1 MSKMRITKST
11 LSMFLRTKCD
21 RSLYLSLHRDSDL
34 KKSGMPVPLSARPG
48 IGVLK
53 KIGIEFEEERNN
65 KLIEIFDSLVVY
77 EEDRNN
83 KPTKHPLEKL
93 ISRVNHTPSLILQGQ
108 FDPAIFQTDLIKN
121 IGIRDK
127 KINEIPSIRKMIPD
141 IIVIRNPIEG
151 DEEIYPDGRRGV
163 LDHEKESRQALSII
177 DVKHTSSAN
186 PSYCSEI
193 ALYALLLANWIKKI
207 GLDKKYFVSTKSY
220 LWTLKKRENSN
231 LESLISENC
240 NAESHEKLNAMISD
254 CEDASLRFYLPTVL
268 NFFREDIPR
277 VIETALTQGWQSL
290 DWHVDSR
297 CSACDWLGHDGWAS
311 KSDKK
316 VIASNP
322 SHYCFHAAKISFHL
336 SQISGLTRGARKTLE
351 SNKINNTKDVATVQ
365 SSHDVFGKHNHLKK
379 ERGRIA
385 LRAAAL
391 INSSAS
397 FDVDALIPT
406 LNSGPYLY
414 VNIVVN
420 FDPSSGLLIGLAVS
434 GRVTTYTKGK
444 KPLIFPAVAFP
455 VDQKELSDEW
465 IALKALLSTLS
476 DMIGKSEEYINSLG
490 KKNLTAQVAFWD
502 RRQFTEICNAIG
514 RHLPRVLNLE
524 NSKER
529 AIAWLFPPD
538 ELIPK
543 AESAQNPCIFFVDE
557 IVRRVVFAPTPHVIT
572 LFDTAEV
579 YNNDYPPRSPDSFYR
594 EFLTDGVPRE
604 RVYEI
609 WSNASTVDRGSL
621 SVPRNKIIRDVSD
634 ALERQ
639 CKALNS
645 IVERI
650 RRDFKGKLK
659 ANAPKLH
666 LSGSRG
672 TAGVAYD
679 SKLWVRWEELQYHS
693 TRLEAHHRLASDA
706 EALDASYE
714 ALRITDGSRI
724 ANSNDYTFRVMP
736 DSIDSKIE
744 KHANYLVL
752 GKGGKPGF
760 PLERSKEHLPIT
772 FDSWVL
778 NLFLYSVLQFYV
790 VDLDRENGVV
800 IIRPNSDI
808 GNKIF
813 STLISQSTVD
823 VLNDVFLV
831 NGMPTYKW
839 YEKVT
844 NILKDIGSPRIAVP
858 DANAVES
865 MGIKPP
871 NVGDDDV
878 TPIARVLWDPC
889 AVQKKSIVTKDEARS
904 IAEYA
909 KHTSSLNTSQTRAVE
924 HSVEKQLSIIW
935 GPPGTGKTSTLVAC
949 IHCLVRHAIK
959 TRAPLSIL
967 ITAQT
972 YRAVEEVVD
981 GVVDHLGGD
990 PSCPASIYTCHSRG
1004 RSYKDFHTELDH
1016 LNVTSVC
1023 LGNEGKEKPDFL
1035 TELQNPKSITIVAA
1049 TTMQAFKFSYWL
1061 SERYVSEVFD
1071 VVIIDESSQVQV
1083 TSAISPLSTLKK
1095 NSRVIIAG
1103 DHLQMPPIMQVEPPS
1118 GAEYLVGSIQR
1129 YLLERFNQRLDVCEL
1144 EENYRS
1150 AEDIVAYARQI
1161 GYSSRLI
1168 SSNPDTSLHL
1178 LRDPSEVS
1186 PELPENLPLSS
1197 LWSDIIDPEKKV
1209 LSLLHEDDL
1218 SSQSNIFEASI
1229 VATLVW
1235 YLKNCVSACLDG
1247 RASTS
1252 HVFPDQK
1259 KFWQEC
1265 VGVVTPHRAQRAA
1278 VVRRLKEV
1286 FPQDCPDYIDSAVDT
1301 VEKFQGSERHTII
1314 ITFGVGDTDIIEGEE
1329 AFLMQLERINVAT
1342 SRAMA
1347 KCLVIMPKTLAGHV
1361 PKDKKALDTA
1371 YAIKDYVEEFCNV
1384 EKVDTIE
1391 WNNCIINAK
1400 LRYHK

>member
-21 RSLYLSLHRDSDL
+21 RALYLSLHRDSDL
-34 KKSGMPVPLSARPG
+34 KNSGMPVPLSARPG
-48 IGVLK
+48 IGDLK
-53 KIGIEFEEERNN
+53 TIGIEFEKERNN
-65 KLIEIFDSLVVY
+65 KLIEIFNSLVVY
-77 EEDRNN
+77 EKDKDDKLKR
-83 KPTKHPLEKL
+83 HSLEKL
-93 ISRVNHTPSLILQGQ
+93 INRVKCTPSLILQGQ
-108 FDPAIFQTDLIKN
+108 FNPQKIQKDLLKN
-121 IGIRDK
+121 IGIKDA
-127 KINEIPSIRKMIPD
+127 IVSQIPSISKMVPD
-141 IIVIRNPIEG
+141 IIIIRNPIEG
-151 DEEIYPDGRRGV
+151 DEEICSDGRRDF
-163 LDHEKESRQALSII
+163 LNYKKESRQALSII
-177 DVKHTSSAN
+177 DIKHTSSAN
-186 PSYCSEI
+186 PSYRAEI

-207 GLDKKYFVSTKSY
+207 GLDKKYFVSSKSY

-231 LESLISENC
+231 LESLISKNS
-240 NAESHEKLNAMISD
+240 NAECHEKLNAMISD

-277 VIETALTQGWQSL
+277 VIKIALTQGWESL

-316 VIASNP
+316 TIASNP
-322 SHYCFHAAKISFHL
+322 SHYCFTSARNSFHL

-351 SNKINNTKDVATVQ
+351 NNQINNTKDAATVQ
-365 SSHDVFGKHNHLKK
+365 PSHEVFGKHNHLKK
-379 ERGRIA
+379 EKGRIA
-385 LRAAAL
+385 HRAKAL
-391 INSSAS
+391 INSIAS
-397 FDVDALIPT
+397 IDSTALIPT
-406 LNSGPYLY
+406 LNSWPNLY
-414 VNIVVN
+414 INIIVN
-420 FDPSSGLLIGLAVS
+420 FDPSSGLLTGLAIS
-434 GRVTTYTKGK
+434 GHTTTYTKGQ
-444 KPLIFPAVAFP
+444 KPLNFPAEAFP
-455 VDQKELSDEW
+455 VDQKELADEW
-465 IALKALLSTLS
+465 IALSALLSTLS
-476 DMIGKSEEYINSLG
+476 DMIDRSEEYIKSQN
-490 KKNLTAQVAFWD
+490 KTNLSAQVAFWD
-502 RRQFTEICNAIG
+502 KRQFIEICNAIG
-514 RHLPRVLNLE
+514 RHLPKVLNLE
-524 NSKER
+524 NRKER
-529 AIAWLFPPD
+529 ALAWLFPPD
-538 ELIPK
+538 ELMPR
-543 AESAQNPCIFFVDE
+543 ADAARSPCIFFVDE
-557 IVRRVVFAPTPHVIT
+557 IVRKVVFAPIPHVIT
-572 LFDTAEV
+572 LFDTAEA
-579 YNNDYPPRSPDSFYR
+579 YSNGYTPKPPNPFYR

-609 WSNASTVDRGSL
+609 WSNATTVKRGSL
-621 SVPRNKIIRDVSD
+621 TIPRNKIIRDVSD

-650 RRDFKGKLK
+650 RHDFRGKLK
-659 ANAPKLH
+659 ANTPRLN
-666 LSGSRG
+666 LSISTG
-672 TAGVAYD
+672 TRKVAYD
-679 SKLWVRWEELQYHS
+679 SKLWIRWEELQYHS
-693 TRLEAHHRLASDA
+693 KRLEEYQRLTSDA
-706 EALDASYE
+706 ETLEANYE
-714 ALRITDGSRI
+714 ALRITDGRRLG
-724 ANSNDYTFRVMP
+724 NSNEYAFRVMP
-736 DSIDSKIE
+736 NSVDAKIE
-744 KHANYLVL
+744 KQANYLAL
-752 GKGGKPGF
+752 GKSRRLGF
-760 PLERSKEHLPIT
+760 PLEKSKEHLPNT
-772 FDSWVL
+772 FDDWIL
-778 NLFLYSVLQFYV
+778 NSYLCHVLQFYV
-790 VDLDRENGVV
+790 VDLDRAKETVT
-800 IIRPNSDI
+800 IRPNTDN
-808 GNKIF
+808 GDKIF
-813 STLISQSTVD
+813 SILVSQPTLDILD
-823 VLNDVFLV
+823 DVFLV
-831 NGMPTYKW
+831 EGITKYRW

-844 NILKDIGSPRIAVP
+844 DILKDIGNPHIAFP
-858 DANAVES
+858 DPNAVEA
-865 MGIKPP
+865 MGISPLE
-871 NVGDDDV
+871 VGSDEV
-878 TPIARVLWDPC
+878 TPVAKILWDPC
-889 AVQKKSIVTKDEARS
+889 TVQKKTTVTKDEARS
-904 IAEYA
+904 VAKLAEHA
-909 KHTSSLNTSQTRAVE
+909 SNLNESQIRAVE
-924 HSVEKQLSIIW
+924 HSVEKQLTIIW
-935 GPPGTGKTSTLVAC
+935 GPPGTGKTKTLVAS
-949 IHCLVRHAIK
+949 IHCLVRHAIA
-959 TRAPLSIL
+959 TGAPLTIL

-972 YRAVEEVVD
+972 YRALEEVVD
-981 GVVDHLGGD
+981 GVVEHLGSD
-990 PSCPASIYTCHSRG
+990 PSCPASIYTCHSRD
-1004 RSYKDFHTELDH
+1004 RNFKEFYTELDH
-1016 LNVTSVC
+1016 LNVTPVC
-1023 LGNEGKEKPDFL
+1023 LGREDKEMPDFL

-1129 YLLERFNQRLDVCEL
+1129 YLLERFNQQIDVCEL

-1178 LRDPSEVS
+1178 LKDPSEVS
-1186 PELPENLPLSS
+1186 AELPDNLPLSS
-1197 LWSDIIDPEKKV
+1197 LWSDIVDPEKKV

-1229 VATLVW
+1229 VTTLVW

-1391 WNNCIINAK
+1391 WNNSIVNAK